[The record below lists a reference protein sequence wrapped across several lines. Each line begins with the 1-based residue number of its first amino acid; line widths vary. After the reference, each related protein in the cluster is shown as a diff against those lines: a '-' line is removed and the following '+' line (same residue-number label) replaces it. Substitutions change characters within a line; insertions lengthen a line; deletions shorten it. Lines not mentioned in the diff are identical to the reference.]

1 MTALSPEKW
10 QQISKE
16 PLLQNPYYRISKD
29 QYSLPGGGVGEYMYV
44 DIPGSS
50 MVVPVRDDGSLVMVR
65 QYRYLMQ
72 RTSLEF
78 PCGGV
83 VEGVDP
89 LENAQRE
96 LKEEAGHAARDWHEL
111 GRFAP
116 YNGVS
121 NEYCYVFL
129 ATNLTAIGAE
139 PEETEEIEIVYL
151 RPDEVRAQIDTGD
164 LWDGMTIASLS
175 VYESWLRQRN
185 EHENESQP
193 Q

>member
-1 MTALSPEKW
+1 
-10 QQISKE
+10 
-16 PLLQNPYYRISKD
+16 
-29 QYSLPGGGVGEYMYV
+29 
-44 DIPGSS
+44 

-78 PCGGV
+78 PAGGLP
-83 VEGVDP
+83 EGVAP

-96 LKEEAGHAARDWHEL
+96 LKEEAGHAAGRWHEL

-121 NEYCYVFL
+121 NEYCHVYL
-129 ATNLTAIGAE
+129 ATELTAIGAE
-139 PEETEEIEIVYL
+139 PEETEEIEIVFL
-151 RPDEVRAQIDTGD
+151 QPDEVRLQIDSGE

-175 VYESWLRQRN
+175 VYESWLRQ
-185 EHENESQP
+185 NESLK
-193 Q
+193 